1 MVEVISMISYSHLV
15 CCRNTDE
22 KVKVVMKERMEKLD
36 VEDRGWRRR
45 RGRKEMK
52 LLARNRDQI

>member
-22 KVKVVMKERMEKLD
+22 KVKVVMKERMEKKK
-36 VEDRGWRRR
+36 
-45 RGRKEMK
+45 RKKGDE
-52 LLARNRDQI
+52 ASGEES